1 MISSSTSAQASP
13 MTSDLMSLVFWPIS
27 PAPAPYATCRP
38 AFVAGCTAL
47 FSLSR

>member
-1 MISSSTSAQASP
+1 MIS
-13 MTSDLMSLVFWPIS
+13 DLVSLVFWPIS

-38 AFVAGCTAL
+38 AFVAGSTAL

>member
-13 MTSDLMSLVFWPIS
+13 ITSDFVSLVFWPIS

-38 AFVAGCTAL
+38 ALVAGATAL
-47 FSLSR
+47 LSWFR